1 MFYRRKL
8 ILALLQVFGGKLP
21 QINLYKLL
29 LIISKKQQK
38 PEYDFVPYMYGCYS
52 FSLNADLE
60 TMIKKNMI
68 TQGNDKSLHKVGN
81 KNYLSD
87 LKDSDKKILLSI
99 HGSFA
104 KRTSDDLIRY
114 TYLNYPYTAIRSSIA
129 EKLLSKKEFEKV
141 KTSKPL
147 SEETTLFTIGYE
159 GISLEEYFNR
169 LIKNDVKVLVDVR
182 NNPLSMKFGFSKNQL
197 KKYCE
202 KLFIEYIHI
211 PEVGIR
217 SEFRK
222 ELNEQSDYDKLF
234 IDYQKNNLSKTISYQ
249 QDIFNLLKSRN
260 RIALTCFEA
269 NICMCHRKHLA
280 EAITKLPDWNYEL
293 KHI

>member
-1 MFYRRKL
+1 M

-29 LIISKKQQK
+29 LIISKQQHK
-38 PEYDFVPYMYGCYS
+38 SEYDFVPYMYGCYS

-60 TMIKKNMI
+60 TMIKKNMLK
-68 TQGNDKSLHKVGN
+68 QGNNKSLYKVGN
-81 KNYLSD
+81 KNYLLD
-87 LKDSDKKILLSI
+87 LKDSDKKIILSV
-99 HGSFA
+99 HRNFA
-104 KRTSDDLIRY
+104 KSTSDDLIRY
-114 TYLNYPYTAIRSSIA
+114 TYIHYPYTAIRSSIVK
-129 EKLLSKKEFEKV
+129 KLLSNEELEKV
-141 KTSKPL
+141 KTFEPF
-147 SEETTLFTIGYE
+147 SEEITLFTIGYE
-159 GISLEEYFNR
+159 GISLEEYLNR

-197 KKYCE
+197 RKYCE

-211 PEVGIR
+211 PQVGIR
-217 SEFRK
+217 SEFRQ
-222 ELNEQSDYDKLF
+222 ELKTQSDYDKLF
-234 IDYQKNNLSKTISYQ
+234 ADYEKNSLSQTITYQ
-249 QDIFNLLKSRN
+249 EDILNLLKSRN

-280 EAITKLPDWNYEL
+280 EAITKLPEWNYVL

>member
-29 LIISKKQQK
+29 LIVSNNQLKS
-38 PEYDFVPYMYGCYS
+38 EYDFIPYLYGCYS

-60 TMIKKNMI
+60 TMIKKNMLK
-68 TQGNDKSLHKVGN
+68 QGVDKLLYKIGN
-81 KNYLSD
+81 KNYLST
-87 LKDSDKKILLSI
+87 LKESDKKIILSVYRDF
-99 HGSFA
+99 S
-104 KRTSDDLIRY
+104 KYTTDDLLRY
-114 TYLNYPYTAIRSSIA
+114 TYIHYPYTAIRSQVV
-129 EKLLSKKEFEKV
+129 ERLLSNKELEKV
-141 KTSKPL
+141 NAVKPS
-147 SEETTLFTIGYE
+147 SEKITLFTIGYE

-169 LIKNDVKVLVDVR
+169 LIKNNVKVLVDVR

-197 KKYCE
+197 KRYCE

-217 SEFRK
+217 SEFRQQ
-222 ELNEQSDYDKLF
+222 LNNQSDYNKLF
-234 IDYQKNNLSKTISYQ
+234 ADYKKNNLSKTISYQ
-249 QDIFNLLKSRN
+249 KDILNLLKSRS

-269 NICMCHRKHLA
+269 NICMCHRKHLS